1 MARKMV
7 EIQQARG
14 AMLELRVLVIADD
27 PLARAG
33 LAAVLA
39 DQSGLVVCGRASGMD
54 DLRAASEL
62 YRPDVLL
69 WDAGWHP
76 APSLAR
82 LADLEARA
90 PVAIL
95 LPDEADARQ
104 AWTAGARALLRR
116 DAEPSRIA
124 AALAAAVHGF
134 AVIEPDFAEALRS
147 SLPDRAPSLSE
158 GAGRAALV
166 EPLTPRELEVLR
178 LIAEGLPNKTIA
190 ARLDISE
197 HTVKFHVNTILGKL
211 GVASRTEAVVRAT
224 RLGLILL

>member
-1 MARKMV
+1 V
-7 EIQQARG
+7 T
-14 AMLELRVLVIADD
+14 ELRVLVIADD
-27 PLARAG
+27 PLVRAG

-39 DQSGLVVCGRASGMD
+39 DQTGLVVCGRASGLD
-54 DLRAASEL
+54 DLRAAIDL

-76 APSLAR
+76 TPPLAR
-82 LADLEARA
+82 LADLEVHV

-104 AWTAGARALLRR
+104 AWTAGARGLLRR
-116 DAEPSRIA
+116 NAEPSRIA
-124 AALAAAVHGF
+124 AALAAAVYGF
-134 AVIEPDFAEALRS
+134 AVIEPNFAEALRS
-147 SLPDRAPSLSE
+147 SLPSSMPGLPES
-158 GAGRAALV
+158 AGRAVLI

-178 LIAEGLPNKTIA
+178 LVAEGLPNKTIA

>member
-1 MARKMV
+1 MTRKMV
-7 EIQQARG
+7 EIQQARDI
-14 AMLELRVLVIADD
+14 MPELRVLVIADD

-39 DQSGLVVCGRASGMD
+39 DQSGLVVCGRASGLD
-54 DLRAASEL
+54 DLRAAIEL

-76 APSLAR
+76 APSVAR
-82 LADLEARA
+82 LADLDARV
-90 PVAIL
+90 PVAIM
-95 LPDEADARQ
+95 LPDETDTRQ

-147 SLPDRAPSLSE
+147 ALPDNAPSLSE
-158 GAGRAALV
+158 RAGRAALV

-178 LIAEGLPNKTIA
+178 LMAEGLPNKTIA
-190 ARLDISE
+190 VRLDISE

-224 RLGLILL
+224 RLGLIFL

>member
-1 MARKMV
+1 MP
-7 EIQQARG
+7 
-14 AMLELRVLVIADD
+14 ELRVLVIADD

-33 LAAVLA
+33 LAAVLT
-39 DQSGLVVCGRASGMD
+39 DQIGLFVCGRASSLED
-54 DLRAASEL
+54 VRAAIDL

-69 WDAGWHP
+69 WDVGWHP

-82 LADLEARA
+82 LADLEAHA
-90 PVAIL
+90 PVAVL

-104 AWTAGARALLRR
+104 AWTAGARGLLRR

-147 SLPDRAPSLSE
+147 SLLSNTSAHPE
-158 GAGRAALV
+158 SAGRAALV

-178 LIAEGLPNKTIA
+178 LMAEGLPNKTIA

>member
-1 MARKMV
+1 MS
-7 EIQQARG
+7 
-14 AMLELRVLVIADD
+14 ELRVLVIADD

-39 DQSGLVVCGRASGMD
+39 DQSELVVCGRTSGMD
-54 DLRAASEL
+54 DLRAAIEL
-62 YRPDVLL
+62 YRPGVLL

-76 APSLAR
+76 VPSLAR
-82 LADLEARA
+82 LADLEARV

-95 LPDEADARQ
+95 LPDESDARQ

-124 AALAAAVHGF
+124 AALAAAVHGL

-147 SLPDRAPSLSE
+147 SLPDRTPSLSE
-158 GAGRAALV
+158 GAGSAALV

-178 LIAEGLPNKTIA
+178 LLAEGLPNKTIA

-197 HTVKFHVNTILGKL
+197 HTVKYHVNTILGKL
-211 GVASRTEAVVRAT
+211 GVTSRTEAVVRAT

>member
-1 MARKMV
+1 MP
-7 EIQQARG
+7 
-14 AMLELRVLVIADD
+14 ELRVLVIADD

-39 DQSGLVVCGRASGMD
+39 DQPGLVVCGRASSLD
-54 DLRAASEL
+54 DLRTAIDL

-82 LADLEARA
+82 LADLEARV

-147 SLPDRAPSLSE
+147 SLPDRAPNRSK
-158 GAGRAALV
+158 GAARAALI

-178 LIAEGLPNKTIA
+178 LLAEGLPNKTIA